1 MAEPGRTRPGSP
13 RCCSFT
19 TCTQDRP
26 PRCFAAWWSAG
37 VLASQ
42 PDDRSSTRPRA
53 RRRLHGRVP
62 LTVPGGQVRSMLS
75 LISYLGSGECRDRYL
90 GVKTAPTNVRDEQLD
105 QARTFANGLADKV
118 LSTAHTA
125 VTHPGRPLAR
135 VRRRRPRTEE
145 PNECRHRP
153 DGVADPPAALLRHGR
168 RYPRRVRARP
178 RADRAP
184 EGARGARTR
193 SS

>member
-1 MAEPGRTRPGSP
+1 MTEPGPTRPGSP

-62 LTVPGGQVRSMLS
+62 LPVPGRSGAVPALADHLS
-75 LISYLGSGECRDRYL
+75 GLRGVSGSL
-90 GVKTAPTNVRDEQLD
+90 PGVKTAPTNVRDEQLD

-118 LSTAHTA
+118 LSTARTA

-135 VRRRRPRTEE
+135 VRRRRRRTEE
-145 PNECRHRP
+145 PNE
-153 DGVADPPAALLRHGR
+153 
-168 RYPRRVRARP
+168 
-178 RADRAP
+178 
-184 EGARGARTR
+184 
-193 SS
+193 